1 MSMPQS
7 TEAITG
13 GRAPDTTQTVQSVKA
28 TLQPASDYLAYIEKA
43 RSWNAYPLQ
52 PWRIA
57 VLTHSNKMHAIL
69 ERKELHFDLL
79 DWFEDARA
87 SAVMRG
93 DKVVSESDFWIHLYR
108 QSISAIQQ
116 HFGNLSV
123 HVVDVIPPGKSTVL
137 FNELAKKQHEKPLPS
152 PVANKQPKRPKQR
165 NFKQRA

>member
-13 GRAPDTTQTVQSVKA
+13 GRAPDTAQPIQPVKA
-28 TLQPASDYLAYIEKA
+28 TLQPALDHLAYIEKA
-43 RSWNAYPLQ
+43 RLWNDYSLQ

-57 VLTHSNKMHAIL
+57 VLTHSKKMYAVL

-93 DKVVSESDFWIHLYR
+93 DKIVSESDFWLHLYR

-116 HFGNLSV
+116 HFGNLPIY
-123 HVVDVIPPGKSTVL
+123 VVDSMPPEKGTV
-137 FNELAKKQHEKPLPS
+137 FFDDASKKQHEKALPS
-152 PVANKQPKRPKQR
+152 PVAIKQPNKPKKR